1 MKLTLNEDFF
11 EPALIVEPVETVIEQ
26 PIPDVV
32 SEIPKIKDETPSG
45 PETGVDNGIAN
56 QIIEMING
64 EWDTIKLYNDLVTN
78 LTQYGF
84 IDFIPVIQDILNEEN
99 IHVGQLHAIL
109 QKISPNAESIEQG
122 EIEAETEQLSEGIDE
137 NMKIVK
143 EDLYNLEKVKDRKTT
158 QGIMM
163 KNAEQESNAAE
174 ENFKEVAGDPMEL
187 KEKEPFLGAEKQ
199 ETPKKVE
206 TPKPELEESLFESIT
221 DYFIG
226 EDKLMYQL
234 LDRMKSD
241 CEYVINEGSKGA
253 FKYLYSGSVDE
264 QISDMMDLY
273 NYLVNKNGPIEWI
286 DENDIAEYEKKLHDI
301 EMNESLKEDVN
312 VNDVNVTKIYTIVE
326 EALDN
331 AMDNIANVIAN
342 RISDYDVDWCA
353 DEPSQKTTLLQSE
366 YIEAIVNDLFKNR
379 NYNES
384 LMNEAGGL
392 KDGGVLYST
401 DGEPFTFWDK
411 IYAEL
416 DGNLHPQE
424 NDYIKLSELPVKN
437 RKDKYQEISVDP
449 EGNIRVFAPTRD
461 KLEHAIN
468 VAKYYD
474 LEYKAGTS
482 IGYKDPEKAFYCT
495 IYIPQDEQE
504 LPVEYDAREEK
515 YKNRKTYSQRQKEKE
530 EKKLAKKRNK
540 NV

>member
-32 SEIPKIKDETPSG
+32 SEIPGIKDKTPTG

-122 EIEAETEQLSEGIDE
+122 EIEAETEQLSDGIDE

-143 EDLYNLEKVKDRKTT
+143 EDLDNLEKVKDRKTT

-163 KNAEQESNAAE
+163 KNAEQESNVAE
-174 ENFKEVAGDPMEL
+174 ENFKEVAGDPIEL

-206 TPKPELEESLFESIT
+206 TPKPELEESLFEEAEKHTYYVKFKQNGKPYTVEFDAYNIEGAEQAFLRSFPDIKSRNEYEILSNDGGSLT
-221 DYFIG
+221 HDY
-226 EDKLMYQL
+226 
-234 LDRMKSD
+234 
-241 CEYVINEGSKGA
+241 
-253 FKYLYSGSVDE
+253 
-264 QISDMMDLY
+264 
-273 NYLVNKNGPIEWI
+273 
-286 DENDIAEYEKKLHDI
+286 DEN
-301 EMNESLKEDVN
+301 MNEEVN
-312 VNDVNVTKIYTIVE
+312 VNNVYTIVE
-326 EALDN
+326 EALDD
-331 AMDNIANVIAN
+331 ALDNIANVIAS
-342 RISDYDVDWCA
+342 RISDYDANWCA
-353 DEPSQKTTLLQSE
+353 DEPSQKTTLLRSE
-366 YIEAIVNDLFKNR
+366 YIEAVVNDLFKNR

-392 KDGGVLYST
+392 KDDGVLYST